1 MSIRFPLTMSLLP
14 TNPTERTGERQPQV
28 IGLRDD
34 SEVFSVLTSEIARDI
49 VAELYEE
56 QAVASELAAC
66 VGTSLQNTKYHL
78 ENLLEAGVVEVVDT
92 CYSPKGR
99 EMNVYAPAAN
109 PLTVILGDSGSMKS
123 CRDALTDNET
133 T

>member
-1 MSIRFPLTMSLLP
+1 MT
-14 TNPTERTGERQPQV
+14 
-28 IGLRDD
+28 
-34 SEVFSVLTSEIARDI
+34 SEVARDI

-56 QAVASELAAC
+56 QAVASELATC

-99 EMNVYAPAAN
+99 KMNVYAPAAN
-109 PLTVILGDSGSMKS
+109 PLTVVLGDSRSKES
-123 CRDALTDNET
+123 CREALTDNET
-133 T
+133 Q